1 MVILH
6 ALGIT
11 KMNDVTEPAVNI
23 TAQDY
28 HPDVD
33 GPSGS
38 ETVCYLLE
46 DLTGQPP
53 PSLAQAISACPSFPP
68 GGMGHSQLNELLLLL
83 GYDRVAASFF
93 QFLVDGSLEYQLGS
107 SIGTID
113 DLRTG
118 IERARQLFL
127 LVHGNVKFG
136 FKKMASDAAELSY
149 YFDAWTQPADLNVYK
164 LRHRPTYPIDPIP
177 PDETYYLGYVIKEE
191 LDARLEADPSDVVAI
206 AQRAELERVREK
218 GLRNH
223 HAYLASDHLDIY
235 VATSMRKRH
244 EFLEIA
250 EFTTR
255 VFDNPKLQDLKLRWF
270 DPTQAY
276 CGERIDKGLSEALML
291 KRAAC
296 TLYLGQESD
305 TLGKNS
311 ELASTL
317 AQGKPVIAYLPCPTD
332 QEVKDN
338 VSRLATIY
346 ERSEEE
352 TVLERLQVFSPDLA
366 WCDPDVRGWLDCPGT
381 LDRERAMQLLT
392 DKTRGHYDRRAKML
406 KETHPLG
413 IQVNLGTGVANGVLV
428 VRTPE
433 DCSELIYRI
442 ISGTL
447 QFRIE
452 EKMIEGSK
460 HLFLRETLTDS
471 IFRVMTGDAMLTNS
485 FWNFY
490 LEPNEN

>member
-1 MVILH
+1 
-6 ALGIT
+6 
-11 KMNDVTEPAVNI
+11 MNDAAEPATNTI
-23 TAQDY
+23 LQDH

-33 GPSGS
+33 GLSGS
-38 ETVCYLLE
+38 ETVCNLLE

-113 DLRTG
+113 ALRTG
-118 IERARQLFL
+118 IERARRLFL
-127 LVHGNVKFG
+127 LVYGNVKFG

-149 YFDAWTQPADLNVYK
+149 YYYAWTQPVDLKTYE
-164 LRHRPTYPIDPIP
+164 LRHNPTYPIEPIP
-177 PDETYYLGYVIKEE
+177 PDETYYLGYVVKEE
-191 LDARLEADPSDVVAI
+191 LEARLKADPNDVVAI
-206 AQRAELERVREK
+206 AQQAELKRVRQK

-223 HAYLASDHLDIY
+223 QAYLASDHLDVY

-255 VFDNPKLQDLKLRWF
+255 IFDTQKLRDLKLRWF

-291 KRAAC
+291 KRATC

-305 TLGKNS
+305 TLGKDS

-317 AQGKPVIAYLPCPTD
+317 AQGKPVIAYLPGPTD
-332 QEVKDN
+332 QEVKDS

-346 ERSEEE
+346 AKSEEE
-352 TVLERLQVFSPDLA
+352 TILERLQVFSPDLA
-366 WCDPDVRGWLDCPGT
+366 WNNPDVRRWLDCPGI
-381 LDRERAMQLLT
+381 LDRQHAMELLVG
-392 DKTRGHYDRRAKML
+392 KTREHYNRRAKTL

-413 IQVNLGTGVANGVLV
+413 IQVSLGTGVANGVLV
-428 VRTPE
+428 VRTPA
-433 DCSELIYRI
+433 DCAELIYRI

-452 EKMIEGSK
+452 ERMIEGSK